1 MQPDPIAI
9 IKGVKLLA
17 AISLLCVNYLA
28 ILPYFH
34 KPEEFFIKSLRP
46 ESDSQFTHKQ
56 LLFRAF
62 VGVGFISTGV
72 WALAFTL
79 AFSVVSDI
87 AWWMWPA
94 ITFGAGTIVGAAEYA
109 YFRLVRYRRLEAAA
123 FKRKDTSDKFHIL
136 HPWKIPNPA
145 TRTKLWLIAGFDALL
160 LALLYIAIAIYVLP
174 MPARLSWIIPAI
186 AVAILVLVAPERY
199 RRMRRQYK
207 PILNQDEEAGR
218 GGYLSYIG
226 PSNLSRR
233 EKTTIAIIAAAALVA
248 CFAIPLLWILW
259 RSQA

>member
-46 ESDSQFTHKQ
+46 ESDSQFTHNQ

-94 ITFGAGTIVGAAEYA
+94 ITLGGGTIVGAAEYA
-109 YFRLVRYRRLEAAA
+109 YFRLV
-123 FKRKDTSDKFHIL
+123 
-136 HPWKIPNPA
+136 
-145 TRTKLWLIAGFDALL
+145 
-160 LALLYIAIAIYVLP
+160 
-174 MPARLSWIIPAI
+174 
-186 AVAILVLVAPERY
+186 RY

-248 CFAIPLLWILW
+248 CLAVPLLWILC